1 MENYICV
8 TCGVQYAASSEPPT
22 NCPIC
27 EDERQFVLAEG
38 HRWTTLEELK
48 ASGHRNEVRDEAP
61 GLTGIGIEP
70 RFSIGQRAL
79 LVQTDQGNVLWD
91 CISYIDDE
99 AIRAV
104 ESLGGIQAITLSH
117 PHFYDSMVSWSHAFG
132 NAPIYIPEAD
142 REWVMRPDPV
152 IRYWGGVPLELAP
165 GVTLIQGGG
174 HFDGSAVL
182 HWAAGAE
189 GRGALLVGDTF
200 QMVLDRSY
208 VGFTYS
214 IVNLIPLS
222 AESVRGLVAAVEPYE
237 FDRIYGGWWG
247 RGVMSDAKGI
257 VRRSMERYVRFV
269 AGG

>member
-1 MENYICV
+1 M
-8 TCGVQYAASSEPPT
+8 
-22 NCPIC
+22 
-27 EDERQFVLAEG
+27 
-38 HRWTTLEELK
+38 
-48 ASGHRNEVRDEAP
+48 
-61 GLTGIGIEP
+61 
-70 RFSIGQRAL
+70 
-79 LVQTDQGNVLWD
+79 
-91 CISYIDDE
+91 
-99 AIRAV
+99 
-104 ESLGGIQAITLSH
+104 
-117 PHFYDSMVSWSHAFG
+117 
-132 NAPIYIPEAD
+132 
-142 REWVMRPDPV
+142 
-152 IRYWGGVPLELAP
+152 
-165 GVTLIQGGG
+165 QGGG